1 MDNGALASAFDQIA
15 ALLELKGDN
24 RFKIQAYARAARA
37 IDHHPEAVERLADD
51 DRLSEVPGVG
61 DAITEKIH
69 ELLETG
75 RLRYLDELAA
85 EFPPGLLEMMQ
96 VPGVGPKLASRFW
109 KELSVATPA
118 ELEAALRDGRVAGMS
133 RLGAKSAVNLL
144 QSLEAQRARTG
155 SGRIPIAEALIVAAE
170 LKRALIAATGITQL
184 EAAGSLRRFR
194 ETIGDIDLVGAAG
207 DSGRIVAAF
216 VSLPQ
221 IASISMNGPQRAAVR
236 LHNGLD
242 VDLRI
247 VPSESFGSLLQHFT
261 GSQQH
266 NILMR
271 ERARR
276 MGLSLSEYGVTDLE
290 SGRLYPCPVEDQVYA
305 RLEMQFVP
313 PEIREGTDEV
323 AQAAA
328 RYLPRLVQAS
338 DLRGDLH
345 AHTVASD
352 GRSTLEEMVAAA
364 RARGYQYLAITD
376 HSAGRGIANGLSIER
391 LRDHLKAIR
400 ALNEQ
405 LAGEFTVLTGSEVDI
420 RADGMLDYPDD
431 VLAELDVVVAS
442 IHSAMGQD
450 EPRMT
455 DRVERALRNPHVDIF
470 GHPTTRLIGSRD
482 PVALDME
489 RVFRVAKATG
499 VALEINGSPS
509 RLDLKDTY
517 IRRAVELG
525 VRLVLDTDSHHTE
538 QLANMVYGAA
548 HARRGWARARDIMN
562 IKPLPDLLKWLR
574 RNG

>member
-1 MDNGALASAFDQIA
+1 MDNGALAETFDQIA

-37 IDHHPEAVERLADD
+37 IDHHPEPIERLADE
-51 DRLSEVPGVG
+51 DRLGEIPGVG

-75 RLRYLDELAA
+75 RLRYLNELAA
-85 EFPPGLLEMMQ
+85 QFPPGLLEMMQ

-109 KELSVATPA
+109 KELNIAAPA
-118 ELEAALRDGRVAGMS
+118 ELEAALRDGRVAGMA
-133 RLGAKSAVNLL
+133 RLGAKSAANIL
-144 QSLEAQRARTG
+144 QSLEAHRVRSAEV
-155 SGRIPIAEALIVAAE
+155 RIPIAQALVIAAE
-170 LKRALIAATGITQL
+170 LKRALAAATGITQL

-194 ETIGDIDLVGAAG
+194 ETIGDIDLVGASE
-207 DSGRIVAAF
+207 DTERIVQAF
-216 VSLPQ
+216 VQLPQ
-221 IASISMNGPQRAAVR
+221 VAAVTMNGPQRAAVR
-236 LHNGLD
+236 LHTGLA

-247 VPSESFGSLLQHFT
+247 VPPASFGSLLQHFT

-266 NILMR
+266 NILLR

-305 RLEMQFVP
+305 RLEMQFIP

-323 AQAAA
+323 SQAGA
-328 RYLPRLVQAS
+328 RYLPRLVQAT

-364 RARGYQYLAITD
+364 RARGYEYLAITD
-376 HSAGRGIANGLSIER
+376 HSVGRGIANGLAIPR
-391 LRDHLKAIR
+391 LQEHLKAIR

-405 LAGEFTVLTGSEVDI
+405 LAGEFTILTGSEVDI
-420 RADGMLDYPDD
+420 RADGTLDYPDD

-442 IHSAMGQD
+442 IHSAMGQ
-450 EPRMT
+450 EEQRIT

-470 GHPTTRLIGSRD
+470 GHPTARLIGSRD

-489 RVFRVAKATG
+489 RVFRVAKETG

-509 RLDLKDTY
+509 RLDLKDTH

-525 VRLVLDTDSHHTE
+525 VRLVLDTDAHHTD

-548 HARRGWARARDIMN
+548 HARRGWAKARDIMN